1 MDDERIVALYWKRS
15 EIAIDETNK
24 KYGSYIKSIAV
35 NILGSEPDAEEAI
48 NDTYLDTWNTIP
60 PNKPK
65 ELATFLGKITRRR
78 AVDILRKK
86 KAARRGWGETGVV
99 FEELEECL
107 SDPSKPDEKLEAE
120 ALAKAVNL
128 FLHTLPEREQK
139 IFLCRYY
146 YVESIETIANRF
158 SLTNSAV
165 KSILLRTRNKL
176 KQHLIQEG
184 LL

>member
-1 MDDERIVALYWKRS
+1 MDDKRIVELYWKRS
-15 EIAIDETNK
+15 EIAIEETNK
-24 KYGSYIKSIAV
+24 KYGRYVKSIAM
-35 NILGSEPDAEEAI
+35 NILGSESDAEEAI

-65 ELATFLGKITRRR
+65 ELSTFLGKIARRR
-78 AVDILRKK
+78 SVDILRKK
-86 KAARRGWGETGVV
+86 NAARRGWGETGVV

-107 SDPSKPDEKLEAE
+107 SDPSRPDEKLEAE
-120 ALAKAVNL
+120 ALAKAVSH
-128 FLHTLPEREQK
+128 FLRALPEREQK

-146 YVESIETIANRF
+146 HVESIETIASRF

>member
-1 MDDERIVALYWKRS
+1 MDDERIVELYWKRS
-15 EIAIDETNK
+15 EIAIEETNK
-24 KYGSYIKSIAV
+24 KYGSYIKSIAM

-48 NDTYLDTWNTIP
+48 NDTYLDTWNSIP

-65 ELATFLGKITRRR
+65 ELATYIGKIARRR
-78 AVDILRKK
+78 SVDIFRKK
-86 KAARRGWGETGVV
+86 KSARRGWGETTVV

-107 SDPSKPDEKLEAE
+107 CESSRPDENLEAE
-120 ALAKAVNL
+120 ALSKAINH
-128 FLHTLPEREQK
+128 FLHALPEREQK
-139 IFLCRYY
+139 VFLCRYY
-146 YVESIETIANRF
+146 HVESIETIATRF

-176 KQHLIQEG
+176 KKHLIQEG

>member
-1 MDDERIVALYWKRS
+1 MEDERIVDLFWKRS
-15 EIAIDETNK
+15 ETAIEETNK
-24 KYGSYIKSIAV
+24 KYGRYVRSIAL
-35 NILGSEPDAEEAI
+35 NILGCESDAEEAV
-48 NDTYLDTWNTIP
+48 NDTYLDTWNSIP

-65 ELATFLGKITRRR
+65 ELATYIGKIARRR
-78 AVDILRKK
+78 SVDIFRKK
-86 KAARRGWGETGVV
+86 KSARRGWGETTVV

-107 SDPSKPDEKLEAE
+107 CESSRPDENLEAE
-120 ALAKAVNL
+120 ALSKAINY
-128 FLHTLPEREQK
+128 FLHALPEREQK
-139 IFLCRYY
+139 VFLCRYY
-146 YVESIETIANRF
+146 YVESIETIADRF

>member
-1 MDDERIVALYWKRS
+1 MEDERIVDLFWKRS
-15 EIAIDETNK
+15 ETAIEETNK
-24 KYGSYIKSIAV
+24 KYGRYVRSIAL
-35 NILGSEPDAEEAI
+35 NILGCESDAEEAI

-65 ELATFLGKITRRR
+65 VLATYIGKIARRR
-78 AVDILRKK
+78 SVDILRKK
-86 KAARRGWGETGVV
+86 KSARRGWGETAVV
-99 FEELEECL
+99 FEELEESLCE
-107 SDPSKPDEKLEAE
+107 SSRPDEHLEAE
-120 ALAKAVNL
+120 VLSKAINR
-128 FLHTLPEREQK
+128 FLRSLPQREQK

-146 YVESIETIANRF
+146 YVESIETIAERF
-158 SLTNSAV
+158 SLTNNAV

>member
-15 EIAIDETNK
+15 ETAIEETNK

-65 ELATFLGKITRRR
+65 VLATYLGKIARRR
-78 AVDILRKK
+78 SVDILRKK
-86 KAARRGWGETGVV
+86 KAARRGWGEAGVV

-107 SDPSKPDEKLEAE
+107 SDSSRPDEKLEAE
-120 ALAKAVNL
+120 ALAKAMSH
-128 FLHTLPEREQK
+128 FLRALPEREQK
-139 IFLCRYY
+139 VFLCRYY
-146 YVESIETIANRF
+146 YVESIETIASRF

-176 KQHLIQEG
+176 KQYLIQEG